1 MCVAQTT
8 AEVTRQCVTGLPAT
22 DSLQPSEELSEIAP
36 LRSDDGAIQVIAP
49 EIKFNC
55 YGVIT
60 EWTAL
65 VTLRD
70 VGIDFFGHQLYLQV
84 WRPSSETDG
93 KFELI
98 GSNYFA
104 DVRVGASDVNQDFN
118 LTFHRFTRAI
128 SEENQIHF
136 QPNDIL
142 GWYSPPNEGLRP
154 GFGVA
159 VVPRQHELRLH
170 INMSSS
176 VFCEL
181 YSCDEDVQQSITSL
195 PLISLQYGESQ
206 LCNLCV

>member
-1 MCVAQTT
+1 MCTSTAQATT
-8 AEVTRQCVTGLPAT
+8 EVTSQCSTGLPAV
-22 DSLQPSEELSEIAP
+22 DSLQPSEDLSEIAP

-65 VTLRD
+65 VTLKD

-84 WRPSSETDG
+84 WRPNSEIDG

-118 LTFHRFTRAI
+118 LTFHHFTREI
-128 SEENQIHF
+128 SKENQIRF

-142 GWYSPPNEGLRP
+142 GWYSPPREGLRP

-159 VVPRQHELRLH
+159 AYSNASSPQLLSAT
-170 INMSSS
+170 NSSS
-176 VFCEL
+176 ISCEL
-181 YSCDEDVQQSITSL
+181 YRCDEEVQPVNFL
-195 PLISLQYGESQ
+195 PLISVQYGEFE
-206 LCNLCV
+206 